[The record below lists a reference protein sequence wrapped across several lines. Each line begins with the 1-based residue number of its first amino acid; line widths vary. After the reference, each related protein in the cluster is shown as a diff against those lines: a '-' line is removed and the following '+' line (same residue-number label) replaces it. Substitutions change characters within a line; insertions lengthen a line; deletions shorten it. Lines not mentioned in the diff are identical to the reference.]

1 MRFLTAII
9 KGLVMSGHPFVT
21 SSGNTL
27 RCITYIK
34 FLEHMISKEF
44 DIRIYPDQ
52 NGDDGIHDI
61 FVRKG

>member
-1 MRFLTAII
+1 MKFLTAII

-34 FLEHMISKEF
+34 FLEYKLRQKY
-44 DIRIYPDQ
+44 DIRIYPD
-52 NGDDGIHDI
+52 
-61 FVRKG
+61 